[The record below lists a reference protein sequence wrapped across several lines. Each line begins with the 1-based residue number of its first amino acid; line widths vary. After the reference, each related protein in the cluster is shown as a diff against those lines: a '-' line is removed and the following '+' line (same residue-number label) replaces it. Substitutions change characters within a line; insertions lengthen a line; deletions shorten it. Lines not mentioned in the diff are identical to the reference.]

1 MAYTI
6 SMKHLLLAVCL
17 ALVPLSG
24 ASFPSVEGKT
34 FADLDI
40 MFPDD
45 LLTDEEV
52 VVAIT
57 LSSSRK
63 NGEEQQEAFLEW
75 QKRLTEPTSPLREAT
90 IYHVAV
96 IDGAPFFVRGTI
108 RKGIAKEYASVVEP
122 SFGVVLFLSKAERFA
137 SQAGIPIDGQ
147 PTLVVLTQNGT
158 VKGFVKG
165 AYSKERRDQL
175 AQLLGG

>member
-1 MAYTI
+1 
-6 SMKHLLLAVCL
+6 MKHSLLAFVL
-17 ALVPLSG
+17 VALVVVLPLSG
-24 ASFPSVEGKT
+24 ASFPSSEGKT
-34 FADLDI
+34 FSDKDI
-40 MFPDD
+40 VFPDD
-45 LLTDEEV
+45 LLQEEPI

-63 NGEEQQEAFLEW
+63 NGEEQQVAFLEW
-75 QKRLTEPTSPLREAT
+75 QKRLTEPTSPVREAP
-90 IYHVAV
+90 IFHVAV

-137 SQAGIPIDGQ
+137 AQAGITIDGQ
-147 PTLVVLTQNGT
+147 PTLVVLTQDGT

-165 AYSKERRDQL
+165 SYTEERRAQL
-175 AQLLGG
+175 AQLLGQ